1 MGAKRLARLTGVLAV
16 VSLAATSCGDPAP
29 ADAVNGAR
37 QSVVRIAVNPW
48 LGYKANVAVM
58 SYLLEEKLNY
68 RVEEKKLPEAQAW
81 AGFETGSIDVIAENW
96 GHEELKA
103 QYIDQ
108 KKVAVEGGPTGN
120 NGVIGWY
127 VPKWMMETY
136 PELVTWHG
144 LNRHAELFKTQD
156 SAGRGQLLA
165 GDPAFVTHDQA
176 LIRSLGL
183 NFTVVYSGSE
193 EASIKIAR
201 EAAKQRKP
209 LLFYFYEPQWL
220 HAEAEFAR
228 VALPPWR
235 EGCDRVP
242 AQVACDYPQYI
253 LEKIVSRKFAL
264 KGGDAYELIEN
275 FSWSNKDQNEVANYI
290 ANDGMSP
297 RQAAE
302 RWASEHPRVWEAWL
316 PANG

>member
-1 MGAKRLARLTGVLAV
+1 
-16 VSLAATSCGDPAP
+16 
-29 ADAVNGAR
+29 
-37 QSVVRIAVNPW
+37 
-48 LGYKANVAVM
+48 
-58 SYLLEEKLNY
+58 
-68 RVEEKKLPEAQAW
+68 
-81 AGFETGSIDVIAENW
+81 
-96 GHEELKA
+96 
-103 QYIDQ
+103 
-108 KKVAVEGGPTGN
+108 
-120 NGVIGWY
+120 
-127 VPKWMMETY
+127 
-136 PELVTWHG
+136 
-144 LNRHAELFKTQD
+144 
-156 SAGRGQLLA
+156 
-165 GDPAFVTHDQA
+165 
-176 LIRSLGL
+176 
-183 NFTVVYSGSE
+183 VVYSGSE

-264 KGGDAYELIEN
+264 KGGDTYELIEN
-275 FSWSNKDQNEVANYI
+275 FSWSNKDQNEVASYI

-302 RWASEHPRVWEAWL
+302 RWASEHPREWEAWL